1 MTHICG
7 QTKDGKFRVQRKT
20 IRKRL
25 TEKLQAVKLELRKR
39 MHEPISVQG
48 RWVGAVIRGYF
59 GYHAIPGNM
68 HALAGPPHEKQKP
81 HAGSGSHTAHVVKV
95 SCFYTTGALTAACSG
110 LGVAALNSTTTSSKV
125 VFRLKKL
132 VDGFL

>member
-48 RWVGAVIRGYF
+48 RWVVAVIRGYF
-59 GYHAIPGNM
+59 GYHAIPGWK
-68 HALAGPPHEKQKP
+68 HL
-81 HAGSGSHTAHVVKV
+81 
-95 SCFYTTGALTAACSG
+95 
-110 LGVAALNSTTTSSKV
+110 
-125 VFRLKKL
+125 RLKL
-132 VDGFL
+132 RACGINHCADGVRKQN